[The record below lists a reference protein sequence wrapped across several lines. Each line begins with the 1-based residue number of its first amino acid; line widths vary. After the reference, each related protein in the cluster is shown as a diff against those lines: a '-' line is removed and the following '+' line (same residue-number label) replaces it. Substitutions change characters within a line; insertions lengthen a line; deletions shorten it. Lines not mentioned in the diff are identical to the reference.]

1 MDALFARGLHALHHL
16 SRDSALFA
24 YILHGGL
31 VMVPLLVISAVMWM
45 LVFERV
51 VAFHRLEFRDIS
63 MIELVHGCR
72 DGRQISGS
80 RGGLRSQLGRFFVG
94 QQQGSYPLTRSRLD
108 EYYLK
113 TLPNIDR
120 HIDAITTLAMVCP
133 LLGLLGTVSGMI
145 TTFDVIAL
153 FGTGHSKALAGGIS
167 EALITTQGG
176 LLVAIPGMFAS
187 AVLSLR
193 ARRLRERLEESIMT
207 LKRIVE
213 S

>member
-1 MDALFARGLHALHHL
+1 MDALFARGLHTLHHL
-16 SRDSALFA
+16 SSDSAPFA
-24 YILHGGL
+24 YIIHGGL

-153 FGTGHSKALAGGIS
+153 FGTGHSKALCRWYLRSSDHHPGRLAGRHSRHVRQRRAQSPGTPFARTPGGIHHDP
-167 EALITTQGG
+167 ETDC
-176 LLVAIPGMFAS
+176 
-187 AVLSLR
+187 
-193 ARRLRERLEESIMT
+193 
-207 LKRIVE
+207 
-213 S
+213 